1 MHIPDW
7 GQWPEIWAIQQTDVT
22 TPGPKYPFPW
32 LTDYRSWV
40 PDILDTG
47 FIWTTEGNIIDED
60 IMMTINKLTDGAV
73 QVDLWNPAPKGD
85 RTIWHDVIYP
95 K

>member
-1 MHIPDW
+1 MHVPNWD
-7 GQWPEIWAIQQTDVT
+7 QWPEIWAVQLEDVT

-40 PDILDTG
+40 PEVMDTG
-47 FIWTTEGNIIDED
+47 FIWTTQGNIIDED
-60 IMMTINKLTDGAV
+60 ILMMIQKLTDSSTES
-73 QVDLWNPAPKGD
+73 DLWNPAPNGD
-85 RTIWHDVIYP
+85 DTTWQDVIYP

>member
-1 MHIPDW
+1 
-7 GQWPEIWAIQQTDVT
+7 
-22 TPGPKYPFPW
+22 
-32 LTDYRSWV
+32 V

-47 FIWTTEGNIIDED
+47 FVWTTEGNIIDED
-60 IMMTINKLTDGAV
+60 IMMTINKLTDGAI